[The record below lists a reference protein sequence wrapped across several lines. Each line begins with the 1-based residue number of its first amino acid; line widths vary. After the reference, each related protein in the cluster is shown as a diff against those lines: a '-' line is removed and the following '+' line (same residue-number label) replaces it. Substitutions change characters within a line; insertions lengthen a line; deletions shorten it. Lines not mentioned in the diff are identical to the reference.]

1 MMVNF
6 KAAAQRIEQAG
17 VIAVLIIDRAE
28 DAVPL
33 AEVLTGEGVTAVEL
47 TLRTPSALESVREI
61 AGQVNGMMLGAGTL
75 LTPEQV
81 RAAKEAGAEFGAAPG
96 CRIETIEA
104 AAAAGLLFTPGIA
117 VPSDIERAL
126 PYGCT
131 LLKFFPAEGLGG
143 ARYLR
148 GMASPY
154 AGLGLRFIPLG
165 GLTPENVRSYLELE
179 EVAAVGGS
187 WIAPRNLVA
196 QREWLTIARNAREA
210 MKLFNEVR
218 G

>member
-1 MMVNF
+1 MAMNI
-6 KAAAQRIEQAG
+6 KNTADRIARAG
-17 VIAVLIIDRAE
+17 VIAVLVIDRAE

-33 AEVLTGEGVTAVEL
+33 AEVLAGEGVTAVEL
-47 TLRTPSALESVREI
+47 TLRTPSALESIREI
-61 AGQVNGMMLGAGTL
+61 SGHVSGMFTGAGTL

-81 RAAKEAGAEFGAAPG
+81 HAAKDSGAEFGAAPG
-96 CRIETIEA
+96 CRTETIEA

-126 PYGCT
+126 PCGCT

-148 GMASPY
+148 SMASPY
-154 AGLGLRFIPLG
+154 ASLGLRFIPLG
-165 GLTPENVRSYLELE
+165 GLTPQNVRSYLEME

-187 WIAPRNLVA
+187 WIAPRQLIA
-196 QREWLTIARNAREA
+196 RQDWLTIARNAREA
-210 MKLFNEVR
+210 MKIYNEVR